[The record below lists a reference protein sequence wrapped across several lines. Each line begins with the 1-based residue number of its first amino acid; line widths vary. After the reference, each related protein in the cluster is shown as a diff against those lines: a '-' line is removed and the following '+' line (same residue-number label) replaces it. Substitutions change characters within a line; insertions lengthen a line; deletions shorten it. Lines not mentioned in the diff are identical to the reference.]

1 MVWFKYMQGTKNDHK
16 DLIKHLS
23 LEIDELSATIL
34 KISHELME
42 KTSIN
47 QEGIALNSN
56 QPIK

>member
-1 MVWFKYMQGTKNDHK
+1 MQGTKNDHK
-16 DLIKHLS
+16 DLINHLS

-34 KISHELME
+34 KISYELME

-47 QEGIALNSN
+47 QEGSALNSN